1 MPTTL
6 TPAHPTASRP
16 ARSSSGRDPWFD
28 NAKMLLVT
36 LVVIGH
42 SWVLLPEDTLARNWF
57 YDFLYLWHMPAFL
70 VVTGYLS
77 RSFTWSRRNL
87 SRLVT
92 TVAVPYFV
100 FEALMS
106 TFRIRVGGEEGI
118 DTLFLEP
125 HWPMWFLA
133 AMFVWRLATP
143 LLRAAPAAVALA
155 GAVAVSLFGGLLSGD
170 VLDVGRVTGM
180 LPFFVLGLVAR
191 PEHVDLLRTRAAR
204 TLGAP
209 LLGLALAVAP
219 FIDGFMRTEWLYWR
233 SGYDAMGVSFTE
245 GALVRLALV
254 VVATLLSLSA
264 LSLVPRGTTWFT
276 ALGGATMTV
285 YLFHGFF
292 VRGAE
297 YTGVFEW
304 TASAPWAGLLATT
317 AASVVLAVGL
327 AAPPV
332 ARRLDV
338 VVDPVG
344 TFQRRRRSR
353 QVFYAERHPADA
365 PASGERDRHPLSYLP
380 R

>member
-1 MPTTL
+1 
-6 TPAHPTASRP
+6 
-16 ARSSSGRDPWFD
+16 
-28 NAKMLLVT
+28 
-36 LVVIGH
+36 
-42 SWVLLPEDTLARNWF
+42 
-57 YDFLYLWHMPAFL
+57 MPAFL

-106 TFRIRVGGEEGI
+106 TFRIRVGGEDGI

-133 AMFVWRLATP
+133 AMFVWRLVTP
-143 LLRAAPAAVALA
+143 LLRAAPSAVALA
-155 GAVAVSLFGGLLSGD
+155 VAVAVSLLGGLLSGD
-170 VLDVGRVTGM
+170 VLDIGRVTGM

-204 TLGAP
+204 TLGAAM
-209 LLGLALAVAP
+209 LGLALAVAP

-264 LSLVPRGTTWFT
+264 LSQVPRGTTWFT

-304 TASAPWAGLLATT
+304 AASAPWTGLLATT

-353 QVFYAERHPADA
+353 PVFYAERHPADA
-365 PASGERDRHPLSYLP
+365 PANGERDHPVSYLP

>member
-143 LLRAAPAAVALA
+143 LLRAAPGAVALA

-209 LLGLALAVAP
+209 MLGLALAVAP

-233 SGYDAMGVSFTE
+233 SGYDAMGVSFAE

-264 LSLVPRGTTWFT
+264 LSLVPRGT
-276 ALGGATMTV
+276 
-285 YLFHGFF
+285 
-292 VRGAE
+292 
-297 YTGVFEW
+297 
-304 TASAPWAGLLATT
+304 
-317 AASVVLAVGL
+317 
-327 AAPPV
+327 
-332 ARRLDV
+332 
-338 VVDPVG
+338 
-344 TFQRRRRSR
+344 
-353 QVFYAERHPADA
+353 
-365 PASGERDRHPLSYLP
+365 
-380 R
+380 

>member
-6 TPAHPTASRP
+6 TTARP
-16 ARSSSGRDPWFD
+16 STESPVRSTPGRDPWFD

-42 SWVLLPEDTLARNWF
+42 SWVLLPEDTLSRNWF

-77 RSFTWSRRNL
+77 RSFTWTRRNL

-92 TVAVPYFV
+92 MVAVPYFV

-106 TFRIRVGGEEGI
+106 SFRIRVGGEDGI

-133 AMFVWRLATP
+133 ALFFWRLATP
-143 LLRAAPAAVALA
+143 LLKTLPAPL
-155 GAVAVSLFGGLLSGD
+155 AVAVVVSLLGGLLTGD
-170 VLDVGRVTGM
+170 VLDLGRVTGM

-191 PEHVDLLRTRAAR
+191 PEHVDRLRAR
-204 TLGAP
+204 GARRLGAG
-209 LLGLALAVAP
+209 LLALAFAVAP
-219 FIDGFMRTEWLYWR
+219 FVDGFMRTEWLYWR
-233 SGYDAMGVSFTE
+233 SGYDAMDVSFVE
-245 GALVRLALV
+245 GALVRLALI
-254 VVATLLSLSA
+254 VVATALSLSA
-264 LSLVPRGTTWFT
+264 LSLVPRGATWFT

-292 VRGAE
+292 IRGAE

-304 TASAPWAGLLATT
+304 TSAAPWAGLVATT
-317 AASVVLAVGL
+317 AASVVLAVAL

-332 ARRLDV
+332 SRRLDV
-338 VVDPVG
+338 VIDPVG
-344 TFQRRRRSR
+344 AYRRAKDTWPEPSTGP
-353 QVFYAERHPADA
+353 ELPDA
-365 PASGERDRHPLSYLP
+365 AGTVERDRGPFSHLP

>member
-1 MPTTL
+1 MPTPHSS
-6 TPAHPTASRP
+6 TPPAATAGASRP
-16 ARSSSGRDPWFD
+16 PGRDPWFD
-28 NAKMLLVT
+28 NAKMLFVT

-42 SWVLLPEDTLARNWF
+42 SWVLLPSDSLARNWL

-70 VVTGYLS
+70 MVTGYLS

-87 SRLVT
+87 GRLVT

-100 FEALMS
+100 FEALMAA
-106 TFRIRVGGEEGI
+106 FRTHVGGEEGI

-133 AMFVWRLATP
+133 ALFVWRLATP
-143 LLRAAPAAVALA
+143 LLRSLPAPL
-155 GAVAVSLFGGLLSGD
+155 AVAVVVSLLGGLLPGD
-170 VLDVGRVTGM
+170 VLDLGRVTAM

-191 PEHVDLLRTRAAR
+191 PEQIDLLRGRTAR
-204 TLGAP
+204 
-209 LLGLALAVAP
+209 LAGGVLLAVAFVAAA

-233 SGYDAMGVSFTE
+233 SGYEAMGVSLAE
-245 GALVRLALV
+245 GALVRLGLL
-254 VVATLLSLSA
+254 VVATVLAVSA
-264 LSLVPRGTTWFT
+264 LSLVPRRVTRFTSLGT
-276 ALGGATMTV
+276 ATMTV

-297 YTGVFEW
+297 YAGVLDW
-304 TASAPWAGLLATT
+304 ASSMPWAGLVAAT
-317 AASVVLAVGL
+317 AGSVVVAVAL

-338 VVDPVG
+338 VIDPVG
-344 TFQRRRRSR
+344 AYQRCRGASPAT
-353 QVFYAERHPADA
+353 YARCENLDARPADGRR
-365 PASGERDRHPLSYLP
+365 PASHLP